1 MSDVPVSHPA
11 SQRLQRLRRI
21 PWLEISA
28 GLLAPVLGVWLGRQL
43 ASDNWTSWV
52 TLIGVAFHV
61 VVALA
66 NPLAG
71 LLLYTI
77 TAPYAR
83 FVYLDIDL
91 GGGIPDLGLNR
102 VVAGTLV
109 LIFLANLASRRW
121 RLRRLGALEFTFLL
135 FAGAMFVSATAS
147 VFGTINAVQTT
158 FDAYVIP
165 FFFLF
170 AARHLVRRE
179 ETMRW
184 VIGTFLVV
192 GVYLAF
198 ITVRE
203 QWTGEILFDIGYSYP
218 MYSAHIRKVVGLLGI
233 PTFMGMSLA
242 IIAPVALYALVRA
255 RTLAARGLLAFILG
269 FVLIGVFNTY
279 ARAGWLGTALALLVM
294 GLLDRRTRGVLI
306 PLGLAAAVFAVIS
319 WNSIITS
326 YAVTERLTAENSL
339 DFRFTAWQISARIIR
354 ESPILGIGFNSF
366 GYVAQYR
373 WGWTPFI
380 IPGISAATHNTLLF
394 IFTSAGFLGFLPY
407 GALCFVILYS
417 VWRQYRRARAQPTI
431 NDPGIF
437 ALGIAVFMAYM
448 APSLTVDMPFGFF
461 VNTLFFLFTGAVL
474 GLAPDEEAHDGHA

>member
-1 MSDVPVSHPA
+1 MSEAPIVRPVP
-11 SQRLQRLRRI
+11 QRLRRARRI
-21 PWLEISA
+21 PWLEVVA
-28 GLLAPVLGVWLGRQL
+28 ALLAPVMGMWLGRQL

-61 VVALA
+61 VAVVV

-83 FVYLDIDL
+83 FVYLDIDM

-102 VVAGTLV
+102 VVAGTLMLV
-109 LIFLANLASRRW
+109 FLANLALRRW
-121 RLRRLGALEFTFLL
+121 RVRRLGALELTFVL
-135 FAGAMFVSATAS
+135 FVGAMFASAEAS
-147 VFGTINAVQTT
+147 VFGVVNAIQTT

-165 FFFLF
+165 FIFFF

-179 ETMRW
+179 EAMRW
-184 VIGTFLVV
+184 VIGTFLIV

-242 IIAPVALYALVRA
+242 IIAPIALYQLVRA
-255 RTLAARGLLAFILG
+255 RTLAARGLLACIFG
-269 FVLIGVFNTY
+269 FVLLGVFNTY
-279 ARAGWLGTALALLVM
+279 ARAGWLGTVLALIVM
-294 GLLDRRTRGVLI
+294 GLLDRRTRRVLI
-306 PLGLAAAVFAVIS
+306 PLGLVAVVFAIVS
-319 WNSIITS
+319 WDSIITS

-339 DFRFTAWQISARIIR
+339 DFRITAWQISARIIQ

-394 IFTSAGFLGFLPY
+394 IFTSAGFLGFLSY
-407 GALCFVILYS
+407 VAFCFLVLYS
-417 VWRQYRRARAQPTI
+417 IWQQYRRARAQPAA
-431 NDPGIF
+431 NDPGLF

-461 VNTLFFLFTGAVL
+461 VNTLFFLFIGAVL
-474 GLAPDEEAHDGHA
+474 GLAPDQEARKSDV